1 MQEETERQLIE
12 RAKAYD
18 EQALDKLYRRHADD
32 IYRYIYYRVGDSST
46 AEDLVG
52 DVFINMLEGL
62 ASYEYTG
69 APFESWL
76 YRIAHARV
84 VDHYRRQE
92 VRQTTELDEGLA
104 GDERVNPDTLA
115 GSRDRFRR
123 AWDAMQRLTNDQQH
137 VLALRF
143 FAGYSVAETAEV
155 LGKTEGAV
163 KSLQYR
169 ALVSIRRLLG
179 VET

>member
-1 MQEETERQLIE
+1 MQAETERQLIE
-12 RAKAYD
+12 RAKTYD

-32 IYRYIYYRVGDSST
+32 IYRYIYYRVGNSST

-62 ASYEYTG
+62 SSYEYTG

-84 VDHYRRQE
+84 VDYYRRQE
-92 VRQTTELDEGLA
+92 VRQTTQLNESLP
-104 GDERVNPDTLA
+104 GDDRVNPDTLA
-115 GSRDRFRR
+115 GARDRFRR

-143 FAGYSVAETAEV
+143 FAGYSIAETAQV
-155 LGKTEGAV
+155 LGKSEGAV

-169 ALVSIRRLLG
+169 ALANVRRLLG

>member
-18 EQALDKLYRRHADD
+18 EAALSTLYRRHADD
-32 IYRYIYYRVGDSST
+32 IYRYIYYRVGNKEIAD
-46 AEDLVG
+46 DLVG

-62 ASYEYTG
+62 SSYEYTG
-69 APFESWL
+69 APFEAWL

-84 VDHYRRQE
+84 VDYYRRQE
-92 VRQTTELDEGLA
+92 VRQTAPMDEQLPDDA
-104 GDERVNPDTLA
+104 RINPDTLA
-115 GSRDRFRR
+115 GARDNFRR
-123 AWDAMQRLTNDQQH
+123 AWKAMQRLTNDQQH

-143 FAGYSVAETAEV
+143 FAGYSIAETAEV
-155 LGKTEGAV
+155 LDKSEGAV
-163 KSLQYR
+163 KALQYR
-169 ALVSIRRLLG
+169 ALGTLRRLLG

>member
-1 MQEETERQLIE
+1 MQDETERQLIE
-12 RAKAYD
+12 RAKAFD
-18 EQALDKLYRRHADD
+18 EQALGKLYRRHADD
-32 IYRYIYYRVGDSST
+32 IYRYIYYRVGDAST

-52 DVFINMLEGL
+52 DVFISMLEGL
-62 ASYEYTG
+62 SSYEYTG

-92 VRQTTELDEGLA
+92 LRQKTPLDDRLA
-104 GDERVNPDTLA
+104 DAERVNPDALA
-115 GSRDRFRR
+115 GARDSFRR

-143 FAGYSVAETAEV
+143 FAGYSIAETAEV
-155 LGKTEGAV
+155 LGKSEGAV

-169 ALVSIRRLLG
+169 AIATIRRLLG